1 MAHRATKGSGADFIS
16 ALCFM
21 IFGAALAVA
30 ALKMRVFNNSLL
42 VSPGLFP
49 LILGGVFVLLGFFLL
64 RSAARRGGRGQAS
77 RILGMEN
84 LRTFAAS
91 PKVHKGMTLLAF
103 IVVYVMALGHIPF
116 MWATAAYLIVTFTY
130 LKAMKLHWNIAL
142 SFAAAWA
149 ISFAFSDLFRIPMP

>member
-1 MAHRATKGSGADFIS
+1 
-16 ALCFM
+16 M
-21 IFGAALAVA
+21 IFGAAMAIA

-130 LKAMKLHWNIAL
+130 LKAMKLHWNLLLAVA
-142 SFAAAWA
+142 SAWA